1 VRQRRSINW
10 LNSGAA
16 ILALSV
22 STYAALAGVSRPT
35 PPSAR
40 AAVALGLELTTLPD
54 GRRALLDAT
63 GSAVP
68 IAAYARIASGSLLAD
83 PLLLELCEPARIV
96 AFSGRAPRVRD
107 SHRYA
112 GKPHVDATRRM
123 EEVIALAP
131 DLVLVNS
138 LGEHAWV
145 NRLRESGLTVFDLG
159 PMWGLE
165 TFLRN
170 VMMVGLLVG
179 RPDAA
184 RDIAWRFEARLN
196 AVASHLAPEQRR
208 KALYVGVFGN
218 QMFGGTRGSSYH
230 DVLTHAGLLD
240 AAAERFQ
247 GWPTYN
253 PELLLTLDPEVIV
266 STPGA
271 RSSLCGRAEL
281 SRLRACGP
289 AGRFVEIDSELAS
302 DAGFGMLEAAEQIHA
317 AVYGDPVARGARI
330 EP

>member
-1 VRQRRSINW
+1 MRQRRSIDW

-16 ILALSV
+16 LLALSV
-22 STYAALAGVSRPT
+22 STYAALAGVPRAK
-35 PPSAR
+35 PPAAR
-40 AAVALGLELTTLPD
+40 AAAPIDVELTTLPD

-68 IAAYARIASGSLLAD
+68 LGAYTRIASGSLLAD
-83 PLLLELCEPARIV
+83 PLLLELCEPARIA

-107 SHRYA
+107 AHRYA

-123 EEVIALAP
+123 EELIALTP

-159 PMWGLE
+159 PMWGVE

-179 RPDAA
+179 RPEAA

-230 DVLTHAGLLD
+230 DVLIHAGLLD
-240 AAAERFQ
+240 VAAERFQ

-266 STPGA
+266 STPGGHA
-271 RSSLCGRAEL
+271 SLCGRAEL
-281 SRLRACGP
+281 ARLRACTP
-289 AGRFVEIDSELAS
+289 AGRFAELDSELAS
-302 DAGFGMLEAAEQIHA
+302 DAGFGMLEAAELLHA
-317 AVYGDPVARGARI
+317 AVYGDPVAPG
-330 EP
+330 PGTKP